1 MNKRFA
7 ILLATAGYA
16 GHFPIAPGTV
26 GSAVGLA
33 LFAVIRLAGSPL
45 LEVGTAAILYVVGV
59 WAAGVAESHY
69 GRTDPGYIVIDEV
82 AGMLVTLLLIP
93 VSWTGA
99 IIGFFIFRLYDIV
112 KPLGAR
118 QCERMHGGFGVMTDD
133 IVAGVYGN
141 ITLRVLVWVLPALT

>member
-1 MNKRFA
+1 MLTRFA
-7 ILLATAGYA
+7 VVLATAGYA

-26 GSAVGLA
+26 GALVGLVLFAAIRAVGSQ
-33 LFAVIRLAGSPL
+33 LF
-45 LEVGTAAILYVVGV
+45 EVLVPIVLYPAGV
-59 WAAGVAESHY
+59 WAASVAERHY

-82 AGMLVTLLLIP
+82 VGTLVTLLLIP
-93 VSWTGA
+93 VSWPGA
-99 IIGFFIFRLYDIV
+99 WLGFFIFRLYDIV

-141 ITLRVLVWVLPALT
+141 ITLRVLFWLLPA